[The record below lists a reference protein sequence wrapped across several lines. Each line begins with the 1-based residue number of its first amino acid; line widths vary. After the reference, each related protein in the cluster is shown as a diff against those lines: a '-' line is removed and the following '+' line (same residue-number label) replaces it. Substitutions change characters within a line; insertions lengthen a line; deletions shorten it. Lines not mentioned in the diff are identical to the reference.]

1 VTVLSEPELESKISS
16 GGLDSAEEDSGEIL
30 GDAGPQQMSLGDY

>member
-1 VTVLSEPELESKISS
+1 MTVLSEPELESKISS